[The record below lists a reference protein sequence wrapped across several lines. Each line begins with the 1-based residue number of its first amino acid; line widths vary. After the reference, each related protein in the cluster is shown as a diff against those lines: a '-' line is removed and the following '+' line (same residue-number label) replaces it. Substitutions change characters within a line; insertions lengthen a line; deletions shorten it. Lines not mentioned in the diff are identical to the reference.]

1 MDIPSIIIIMFIA
14 VVLILTFYII
24 GIYNEL
30 IDASSKVEHQFKKIN
45 KEILE
50 LEKIIPEV
58 VEVIKKDAKHE
69 EKILN
74 QTKELKINKNASI
87 MNKIEFYNK
96 TYKILNKIFDLKKT
110 YPKLNTNK
118 DLAKIEKNVKEI
130 KEKIEYASHFYN
142 DVVEEYNNLKS
153 NYIHKIVAKTFKFN
167 DYNYLNK
174 EEK

>member
-14 VVLILTFYII
+14 IVLIVTFYII

-30 IDASSKVEHQFKKIN
+30 IDASSKVEHQFKQIN
-45 KEILE
+45 KEIKE

-58 VEVIKKDAKHE
+58 IELIKKDAKHE

-74 QTKELKINKNASI
+74 QLKEIKTNKDDNINNRIEYYDNLNKHINKVF
-87 MNKIEFYNK
+87 E
-96 TYKILNKIFDLKKT
+96 LKKT
-110 YPKLNTNK
+110 YPKLKSNK
-118 DLAKIEKNVKEI
+118 DLASAEKKLKEI
-130 KEKIEYASHFYN
+130 NEKVDYASHFYN
-142 DVVEEYNNLKS
+142 EVVEEYNNLKS
-153 NYIHKIVAKTFKFN
+153 NRIHKIVAKAFKLN